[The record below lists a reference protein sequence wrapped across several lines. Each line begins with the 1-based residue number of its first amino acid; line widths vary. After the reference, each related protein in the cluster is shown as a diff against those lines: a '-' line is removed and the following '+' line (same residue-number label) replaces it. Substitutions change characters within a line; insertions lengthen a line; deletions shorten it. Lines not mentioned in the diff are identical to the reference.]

1 MYQLIAHDGVRFVKL
16 VLLFNQQA
24 TFINHL
30 FENNKFIVKKGTFI
44 SRPDSTLTLLI
55 DNVAQLKEETMDRK
69 SAKIRES
76 YFDIKGLPIKYT
88 NAPKF
93 KFINN
98 DKTKTEYVEQLE
110 EEVEDENADLF
121 KKFDVPDLSA
131 HERCYINKFQQLG
144 FWRKKF

>member
-1 MYQLIAHDGVRFVKL
+1 
-16 VLLFNQQA
+16 
-24 TFINHL
+24 
-30 FENNKFIVKKGTFI
+30 
-44 SRPDSTLTLLI
+44 
-55 DNVAQLKEETMDRK
+55 MDRK

-76 YFDIKGLPIKYT
+76 YFDIKGLPVKYT

-93 KFINN
+93 KFINS
-98 DKTKTEYVEQLE
+98 DKSKPEFAEQLE

-131 HERCYINKFQQLG
+131 HERCYISKFQQLG

>member
-1 MYQLIAHDGVRFVKL
+1 MYQLIAHDGVRFLKL
-16 VLLFNQQA
+16 VLLFAQQA
-24 TFINHL
+24 DFIKQL
-30 FENNKFIVKKGTFI
+30 FERNKFIVKKGTFI

-55 DNVAQLKEETMDRK
+55 DNVQQLKEETIDRK

-93 KFINN
+93 KFINS

-131 HERCYINKFQQLG
+131 HERCYISKF
-144 FWRKKF
+144 